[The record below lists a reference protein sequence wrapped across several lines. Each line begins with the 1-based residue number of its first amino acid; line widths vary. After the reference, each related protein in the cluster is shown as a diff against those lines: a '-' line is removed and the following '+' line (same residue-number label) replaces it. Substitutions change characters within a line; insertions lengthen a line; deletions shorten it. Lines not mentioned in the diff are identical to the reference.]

1 MCAPPLE
8 SFAKEC
14 PGRFRHMHAI
24 APKLM
29 RAVTA
34 VGLLLPAVAPVS
46 RGQSDANKSSATV
59 EGFVRDSSNHAIA
72 GATVILLSAEPSRYF
87 TATTDSLGHFRFD
100 SIASG
105 TYKLRAKAPGPREAK
120 EVQFVAQPNET
131 KSVVLFLVNEQA
143 FAANDASAAI
153 EFSDEPRFT
162 VAGVT
167 DPSALGGHGSDR
179 AVRNS
184 DALSKEAVALA
195 REKSNSSHAAR
206 NIPAPAVPTE
216 AELRASL
223 AQKETAD
230 AHFQLAEIEEGSGR
244 PLEAVKDYQRAA
256 ELQPS
261 EPHLFAWGAEL
272 LLHHAAEP
280 ATEVFAKGHR
290 VHPRSVRMM
299 LGLGAAQYAQGFKE
313 DAAKIALDASDLD
326 PYDPAPYLL
335 LGRIQEIENSVPPGW
350 VERMERFVRLH
361 PGTAMAHYLFA
372 VGLAR
377 SGGEQQRVATVEA
390 QLETA
395 IQLDPG
401 LGKAYL
407 QLGIL
412 RSQRNDDAGAI
423 LAFQKAIET
432 TPLPDEAHYRLAAIY
447 RRKGEKEKAAK
458 ETELFKQYSEQKRKD
473 AEVEH
478 REIKQFVYTLRGQNT
493 SSQAPPAIPAP
504 R

>member
-1 MCAPPLE
+1 
-8 SFAKEC
+8 
-14 PGRFRHMHAI
+14 MHTFST
-24 APKLM
+24 KLL
-29 RAVTA
+29 RAVSA

-46 RGQSDANKSSATV
+46 RAQSDANKSFAAV
-59 EGFVRDSSNHAIA
+59 EGIVRDSSNHTIP
-72 GATVILLSAEPSRYF
+72 GATVILESAEPSRSF
-87 TATTDSLGHFRFD
+87 KATTDPQGHFRFD

-105 TYKLRAKAPGPREAK
+105 TYKLRAKAPGTGEGK
-120 EVQFVAQPNET
+120 EVQFILEAKET
-131 KSVVLFLVNEQA
+131 KSVVLFLANERVS
-143 FAANDASAAI
+143 AAKDASAGI

-167 DPSALGGHGSDR
+167 DASALGGHGSDR

-195 REKSNSSHAAR
+195 REKPNSSDAAAKPPVPA
-206 NIPAPAVPTE
+206 IPRTE

-223 AQKETAD
+223 AQKESAI

-272 LLHHAAEP
+272 LLHHAPEP

-290 VHPRSVRMM
+290 LYPRSVRMM

-313 DAAKIALDASDLD
+313 DAAKIALDASNLD
-326 PYDPAPYLL
+326 PSDPAPYLF
-335 LGRIQEIENSVPPGW
+335 LGRIQDIENSFPPGW
-350 VERMERFVRLH
+350 VERIERFVDLH
-361 PGTAMAHYLFA
+361 PENAMAHYLWA
-372 VGLAR
+372 VALAR
-377 SGGEQQRVATVEA
+377 SGDEQKRVATVEA

-395 IQLDPG
+395 IKLDPG
-401 LGKAYL
+401 LGNAYL

-447 RRKGEKEKAAK
+447 RRKGEREKAAK
-458 ETELFKQYSEQKRKD
+458 ETELFKQCSEQKRQD
-473 AEVEH
+473 AE
-478 REIKQFVYTLRGQNT
+478 RERHEIQQFVYTLRGQNT
-493 SSQAPPAIPAP
+493 SSQAPPTIPAP